1 MARDESRPLRA
12 DAQRNRDKILT
23 AAVRVFAEEGL
34 DAHLERIAKEAGVGS
49 GTLYRNFPTR
59 ESLIEAAYRNEV
71 AKLCAAAPELLRELP
86 PRQALRAWM
95 GRFLDYATAK
105 LGMAY
110 ALRAMIAL
118 DQHPV
123 RAHLARDAE
132 AGIPESP
139 REPLALR
146 ARRPALRPDREQR
159 DRRAQQEP
167 RAVRSR

>member
-1 MARDESRPLRA
+1 VDKSRP
-12 DAQRNRDKILT
+12 
-23 AAVRVFAEEGL
+23 G
-34 DAHLERIAKEAGVGS
+34 
-49 GTLYRNFPTR
+49 
-59 ESLIEAAYRNEV
+59 
-71 AKLCAAAPELLRELP
+71 AAALELLREMP